1 MKVISLVNQKGGV
14 AKTTTAMALAD
25 GFTRRGKKVLL
36 IDFDPQG
43 HLTTSYGLVEHNIGY
58 PQALCFLE
66 LDKGAHAREEVL
78 KDNLS
83 IITSDIGLEEAN
95 TKLAMKVGRERYL
108 MRAIKKIDGKYDYVI
123 IDSNPSLS
131 ITTINALTAS
141 DYVLIPFKPEYNSI
155 KGVDLLLE
163 SVRDVQAIKP
173 DIEVLGFVATMAVA
187 RRTSTKEVIEVIR
200 ERAEEVGSCVFNSTI
215 RNAVAAA
222 DAPSHGKSVFDYAPN
237 SGVAEDYE
245 KLCDEILAT
254 LAAKGVE

>member
-25 GFTRRGKKVLL
+25 GFARRGKKVLL

-43 HLTTSYGLVEHNIGY
+43 HLTTSYGLTERNVAY
-58 PQALCFLE
+58 PQAFSFLE
-66 LDKGAHAREEVL
+66 LDRGAHARKVVL
-78 KDNLS
+78 KDNLE

-108 MRAIKKIDGKYDYVI
+108 MRAINKIDGMYDYVI

-131 ITTINALTAS
+131 IITINVLTAS
-141 DYVLIPFKPEYNSI
+141 DYVLIPFKPEYNSL

-163 SVRDVQAIKP
+163 SVRDVQALKP
-173 DIEVLGFVATMAVA
+173 NLEVLGFVVTMADS
-187 RRTSTKEVIEVIR
+187 RRTSTKEAIEVIR
-200 ERAEEVGSCVFNSTI
+200 ERAEEAGSRVFKSAI
-215 RNAVAAA
+215 RIAVAAA

-237 SGVAEDYE
+237 SGVADDYE
-245 KLCDEILAT
+245 KLCDEILAQ
-254 LAAKGVE
+254 LEGVA